1 MGVDLVRTYLLPT
14 MQLFAPL
21 EGLELKIV
29 KRGAEP
35 LGGGEV
41 MFRCPVVRT
50 VKTLNF
56 VEKGRVRRVR
66 GVA

>member
-21 EGLELKIV
+21 EGLELKIA

-41 MFRCPVVRT
+41 VFKCPVVRT